1 MQTEDRLLSVRIGSD
16 ATMYPGFASQLNG
29 TCSSDPNAFAFLD
42 PSPVGFDNAFYRNLQ
57 VGKGLLR
64 SDQVLYSDMR
74 SRSTVD
80 YYASN
85 QGAFF
90 GDFVVAMTKLGRI
103 GVKTPATG
111 GEIRR
116 DCQFLN

>member
-1 MQTEDRLLSVRIGSD
+1 MD
-16 ATMYPGFASQLNG
+16 PGFTSQLND

-42 PSPVGFDNAFYRNLQ
+42 PSPVGSDNAFYRNLQ
-57 VGKGLLR
+57 VGKGLLG

-90 GDFVVAMTKLGRI
+90 SDFMAGMTKLGRI
-103 GVKTPATG
+103 GVKTSATS
-111 GEIRR
+111 GEIRQNCR
-116 DCQFLN
+116 FPN

>member
-1 MQTEDRLLSVRIGSD
+1 
-16 ATMYPGFASQLNG
+16 
-29 TCSSDPNAFAFLD
+29 
-42 PSPVGFDNAFYRNLQ
+42 
-57 VGKGLLR
+57 
-64 SDQVLYSDMR
+64 MR

-90 GDFVVAMTKLGRI
+90 GDFVATKTKLGRI
-103 GVKTPATG
+103 GVNTPATG

-116 DCQFLN
+116 DCQFSN